1 MSHGTIR
8 RIIGRLRKA
17 RHQPSRARRESNIWL
32 QAKCGDVHGKVLSIG
47 SGDDSDG
54 EGKKYQ
60 EYFLNASTY
69 ITSEVAPGFST
80 ELVLDVQSMPEISD
94 GAFDCVFCSGVLE
107 HVADFHLGIAEI
119 TRVLREDGVLLLGLP
134 FRQAI
139 HMPPYDYWRFTEFGI
154 RHLLSG
160 SYTIAELAEI
170 DISVTAFPASYWVK
184 ARKRK
189 G

>member
-1 MSHGTIR
+1 
-8 RIIGRLRKA
+8 
-17 RHQPSRARRESNIWL
+17 
-32 QAKCGDVHGKVLSIG
+32 
-47 SGDDSDG
+47 
-54 EGKKYQ
+54 
-60 EYFLNASTY
+60 
-69 ITSEVAPGFST
+69 
-80 ELVLDVQSMPEISD
+80 MPEISD

-107 HVADFHLGIAEI
+107 HVEDFHLGIAEI

-139 HMPPYDYWRFTEFGI
+139 HMPPNDYWRFTEFGI

-160 SYTIAELAEI
+160 SYKIAELAEI
-170 DISVTAFPASYWVK
+170 DISVAAFPASYWVK